1 MKLFELSFR
10 ARMTCAVANLFLG
23 LVLMDMLLW
32 LDGAQGMPWWMTP
45 LQAAAGIW
53 ALLGVGN
60 FAYCAERAARRRL
73 DSSITEE
80 TPT

>member
-1 MKLFELSFR
+1 LLALKHLSKGYVF
-10 ARMTCAVANLFLG
+10 
-23 LVLMDMLLW
+23 
-32 LDGAQGMPWWMTP
+32 QG
-45 LQAAAGIW
+45 QGH
-53 ALLGVGN
+53 